1 MATYDAYDPGEGS
14 AYDQSGQQPEND
26 AASNKSLSSDQKKAI
41 GAAAVGTA
49 ALGGAAYGLS
59 MLEDSENQV
68 SQDNDTS
75 GDDDDAN
82 RAGTTGAVVATTQ
95 PPGGATPTPVNSD
108 PFAGLT
114 GFDKAFAEAR
124 HAMGPGHTFT
134 YEGGLYNTYTKEE
147 EAMLTPDER
156 NAFLADNNLL
166 PHKHAQHE
174 TSLLAS
180 NNPDELPQVS
190 LADEPNVSVVEH
202 DEQSVTVVSADDVNS
217 SGMVA
222 LVDDANPDVN
232 HDQLISDLETGL
244 DNPTDLSTD
253 LDDHSGIGAFT

>member
-14 AYDQSGQQPEND
+14 AYDQSGQSEND

-75 GDDDDAN
+75 DDDDAN

-124 HAMGPGHTFT
+124 QAMGPGHTFT

-174 TSLLAS
+174 TSMLAS

-202 DEQSVTVVSADDVNS
+202 DEQSVTVISTDDDHS

-244 DNPTDLSTD
+244 DDPTDLSTD